1 MERFY
6 YKDRKGSLFNL
17 KSPDFIKYSEV
28 DEKVYQTDE
37 NGEPIIDENGEPIYV
52 ISKKRVADG
61 LLDGY
66 KQITKEEYEKLT
78 KQKGYVP
85 TAEEKSA
92 QDKARKI
99 AEYKKYLENTDYIVL
114 KMGEYL
120 ADGNTEAVTSIKTEY
135 AEQLAK
141 RKEARDKIN
150 ELEK

>member
-17 KSPDFIKYSEV
+17 KSPDFIKYTEV

-52 ISKKRVADG
+52 ISKKLVADG

-66 KQITKEEYEKLT
+66 TQITEEEFNELT
-78 KQKGYVP
+78 KPKEP
-85 TAEEKSA
+85 TAEEKA
-92 QDKARKI
+92 AYEKAKKI
-99 AEYKKYLENTDYIVL
+99 AEYKKYLEDTDYIVL
-114 KMGEYL
+114 KMGECL
-120 ADGNTEAVTSIKTEY
+120 ADGNTEAVMAIKTEY
-135 AEQLAK
+135 GEQLAK
-141 RKEARDKIN
+141 RKEARNKIN